1 MLKFQFDSAGMLI
14 SDGSPEACRSS
25 MGFVGLQWDMSV
37 SDQACR
43 SPIRHAGLRS
53 DTSVCDGPCRYSM
66 KQIEV
71 SDQAC
76 TFYVNSFSNG

>member
-37 SDQACR
+37 SDQACW
-43 SPIRHAGLRS
+43 SPIRHI
-53 DTSVCDGPCRYSM
+53 GPQSGM
-66 KQIEV
+66 SV
-71 SDQAC
+71 SDQTC
-76 TFYVNSFSNG
+76 RSPMEHVGIR